1 MNSAKASSSQRFQPG
16 ETAQTKVWKGKFGR
30 EYTDRNVLGSAEL
43 DSLWLKNY
51 GVSRSEISG
60 LFLCNI
66 DKRASILEVGC
77 NIGNQLL
84 MLQSLGYTNLTGI
97 EIQSYALNIAKPRVS
112 NVALYQG
119 SALALPFESNSFD
132 LVFTAGVLIHIA
144 APDLPQALNEIHR
157 CAKQYIW
164 GTEYFSSEPASVF
177 YHGRGELL
185 WKMDYAKLY
194 LSRFPDLNL
203 VREERLKYLQTENI
217 DSIFLLRKRETY
229 GA

>member
-1 MNSAKASSSQRFQPG
+1 MNSAQSPSIQSG
-16 ETAQTKVWKGKFGR
+16 ETAQTQVWKGKFGR
-30 EYTDRNVLGSAEL
+30 EYTDRNVLGNEEL
-43 DSLWLKNY
+43 DSLWLNNY
-51 GVSRSEISG
+51 GVSRSEISRS
-60 LFLCNI
+60 FLCDI

-77 NIGNQLL
+77 NIGNQLS

-97 EIQSYALNIAKPRVS
+97 EIQPYALNIAKSRIG
-112 NVALYQG
+112 NVALHQG

-132 LVFTAGVLIHIA
+132 LVFTSGVLIHIA
-144 APDLPQALNEIHR
+144 PSDIPRSLSEIHR

-164 GTEYFSSEPASVF
+164 GTEYFSPEPASVF

-194 LSRFPDLNL
+194 SSRFPDLNV
-203 VREERLKYLQTENI
+203 VREQRLKYLQTENV
-217 DSIFLLRKRETY
+217 DSVFLLRKNAAN